1 MGLSQITTI
10 QPGGIEIWAE
20 TTTAGTPTFSAP
32 RGSFCVVTVSTSA
45 ANLYINTNGSTTWE
59 PFFREAVDLD
69 VAVAS
74 TDAASNTITAGLWLP
89 VAVTGGGGT
98 NVITLTQVRSGG
110 WRVVDAYIVSGGATA
125 GDVTVQ
131 RGSDNAAIT
140 NAMVPGNADVVTRA
154 TSILLANATIANQGT
169 LKFVTAGATPA
180 CTAFVRLEPR

>member
-1 MGLSQITTI
+1 MALSQVTVI
-10 QPGGIEIWAE
+10 QPGGIEIWVE
-20 TTTAGTPTFSAP
+20 TTTSGTPSFSAP
-32 RGSFCVVTVSTSA
+32 RGSLCIVTVSTSA

-74 TDAASNTITAGLWLP
+74 TDAANNTITAGLWFP

-125 GDVTVQ
+125 GSVTVT
-131 RGSDNAAIT
+131 RGSDDAAIT
-140 NAMVPGNADVVTRA
+140 DAMVPGNATVVTRA
-154 TSILLANATIANQGT
+154 GAITLANATIANQGT
-169 LKFVTAGATPA
+169 LKFVSAGATPA